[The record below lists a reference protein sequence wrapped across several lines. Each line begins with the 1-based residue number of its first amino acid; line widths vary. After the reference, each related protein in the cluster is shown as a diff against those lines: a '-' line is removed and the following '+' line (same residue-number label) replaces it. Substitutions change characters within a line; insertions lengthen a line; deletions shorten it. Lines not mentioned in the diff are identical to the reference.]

1 MADNI
6 DILLKLFAT
15 LKESSDK
22 NEEATKQLILQ
33 QLDLVSHIK
42 HLPIEDLRQALKDHA
57 KDSAENIDS
66 CEETVTTTSGDL
78 MTELKKISNKVG
90 KMILVV
96 LVTFSILTG
105 GYIIIRSTVDNQESA
120 VVYTEAE
127 HRKIARDVIKEIRK
141 EMRKLHDEDEK
152 KGN

>member
-1 MADNI
+1 MANNI

-33 QLDLVSHIK
+33 QLELVGHIK

-57 KDSAENIDS
+57 KESSEEIDS
-66 CEETVTTTSGDL
+66 CEETVTTTSEDL
-78 MTELKKISNKVG
+78 MTELKKMSNKVS

-96 LVTFSILTG
+96 VVAFTILTG
-105 GYIIIRSTVDNQESA
+105 AYIIIRSVADNQESISA
-120 VVYTEAE
+120 TQEAQ
-127 HRKIARDVIKEIRK
+127 HRKVATDVIEEIRKEIRK
-141 EMRKLHDEDEK
+141 LHNEDENR
-152 KGN
+152 GQ